1 MEKMIKDVSDIHTF
15 VICAYKKSAYLEDC
29 ILSIMKQS
37 YKSNV
42 IISTGTPND
51 YIDGLAQKYELK
63 VMVNTNHPCLAND
76 WNYAMKLANTSLVTL
91 AHQDD
96 IYGKDYTKKIVS
108 AYESAN
114 KPIIFFSDY
123 GELRNGKI
131 VRNNRLLRIK
141 KLMLSPLKI
150 TALNKSRF
158 VRRRI
163 LSFGNAICCPAVTFV
178 KKEIQEPLFQDNMKS
193 NIDWQA
199 WELLSRQKGN
209 FVYLPEILMLH
220 RIHEGSTTSE
230 LLENNARK
238 EEDIYVFKKF
248 WPLPIAKIIERIYQL
263 SEKSNKN

>member
-1 MEKMIKDVSDIHTF
+1 MIKDVSNLHTF
-15 VICAYKKSAYLEDC
+15 VICAYKESAYLEEC

-37 YKSNV
+37 YKSSV
-42 IISTGTPND
+42 IISTGTPNE
-51 YIDGLAQKYELK
+51 YINVLAKKHGLK
-63 VMVNTNHPCLAND
+63 VMVNTNQPCLAND

-96 IYGKDYTKKIVS
+96 VYGRDYTKKMIL
-108 AYESAN
+108 AYENAN
-114 KPIIFFSDY
+114 KPIIIFSDY
-123 GELRNGKI
+123 GELRSGKI
-131 VRNNRLLRIK
+131 VCNNQLLRIK

-150 TALNKSRF
+150 TALSKSRF
-158 VRRRI
+158 IRRRI

-178 KKEIQEPLFQDNMKS
+178 KKEIQEPLFQNNMKS

-199 WELLSRQKGN
+199 WELLSRQKGE

-248 WPLPIAKIIERIYQL
+248 WPLPIAKIIERVYQL
-263 SEKSNKN
+263 SEKSNGNYN